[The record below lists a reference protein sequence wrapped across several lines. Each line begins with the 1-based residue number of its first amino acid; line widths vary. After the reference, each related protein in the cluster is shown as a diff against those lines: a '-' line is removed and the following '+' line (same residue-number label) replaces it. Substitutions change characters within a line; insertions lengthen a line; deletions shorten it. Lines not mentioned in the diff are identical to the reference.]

1 MAIKFPDS
9 ITQNNSNYIT
19 VDATTGDVRGL
30 YFAADVAARN
40 AIGLSDVALD
50 NHRSTDC
57 VVYTGGVPFLYTGA
71 DVSDANWTDTNNW
84 TQVGGTDITSIS
96 NIGDV
101 DTTGAAAG
109 DVLQWNG
116 TTWVPVPLTSDVI
129 ETTINTDAGFTID
142 TYPIA
147 DNPSAIYSYMLINDT
162 VGSRTGQFMV
172 IANDGE
178 IQFTD
183 VSTLSTG
190 SDTEPS
196 LSAAIIGADVW
207 IVVGNADGY
216 TFKATANRL

>member
-30 YFAADVAARN
+30 YFAADVAARD

-57 VVYTGGVPFLYTGA
+57 VVYTGGVPYLYTGA

-84 TQVGGTDITSIS
+84 TQVGGTNITSLT

-101 DTTGAAAG
+101 DTTGAVSG
-109 DVLQWNG
+109 DILQWNG

-142 TYPIA
+142 TYSIA
-147 DNPSAIYSYMLINDT
+147 DYPSAIYSYMLFNDT
-162 VGSRTGQFMV
+162 VGTRTGQFMV

-207 IVVGNADGY
+207 IVVGNGNGY

>member
-30 YFAADVAARN
+30 YFAADVAARD

-57 VVYTGGVPFLYTGA
+57 VVYTGGVPYLYTGA
-71 DVSDANWTDTNNW
+71 DVSDAQWTDANNW
-84 TQVGGTDITSIS
+84 SQVGGTDLTSI
-96 NIGDV
+96 NNVLDV
-101 DTTGAAAG
+101 DTTTAGTG

-129 ETTINTDAGFTID
+129 ETAITNDASFTVD
-142 TYPIA
+142 TFATA
-147 DNPSAIYSYMLINDT
+147 DYHSATYQYVLVNDT
-162 VGSRTGQFMV
+162 VGARAGQFTV
-172 IANDGE
+172 IQNDGE
-178 IQFTD
+178 IKFTD
-183 VSTLSTG
+183 FSTESTG
-190 SDTEPS
+190 TDTEPTIA
-196 LSAAIIGADVW
+196 AAIVGLDVW
-207 IVVGNADGY
+207 IIVGSGSGY